1 MKTVTARMRI
11 FSVPGAPALAMTA
24 TATKEEVSAMTKN
37 LGLRETPVILRASP
51 IQDHIKFSVVK
62 RPPNIH
68 GMDSELTV
76 TGTEQ
81 PGLLALLDRLY
92 LAKFVD
98 NTLKKIPVKKCL
110 MLFRT
115 QKHMVEVHDYVREQ
129 LPEFKDPSTRPYVM
143 NHSAL
148 GPITSEFIV
157 KQKNEFDLYL
167 STRYI
172 L

>member
-1 MKTVTARMRI
+1 M
-11 FSVPGAPALAMTA
+11 
-24 TATKEEVSAMTKN
+24 
-37 LGLRETPVILRASP
+37 
-51 IQDHIKFSVVK
+51 K